1 MRSTSPEQLSL
12 GLDASRDA
20 SGHFVTE
27 LPLPD
32 SDISFYSE
40 FFSGKDSD
48 SMFRDLLVNTRWAQE
63 TMKYYGK
70 DVKLPRLTAWY
81 GDKGAIYKYSGIS
94 NEPHPWTATLLRIG
108 SRLEPIAGVRFNSV
122 LLNLYRDGNDGVSWH
137 QDNESELGKNPVIG
151 SVSFGDTRRFQLRH
165 KFRKELPR
173 VDLDLTDG
181 SLLIMRGTT
190 QQFWQHQIVKTSRP
204 VSTRINLSFRIIN
217 T

>member
-12 GLDASRDA
+12 GLDASLDA

-32 SDISFYSE
+32 SDISFYPE
-40 FFSGKDSD
+40 FFSTEDSD
-48 SMFRDLLVNTRWAQE
+48 SMFHDLLVNTQWAQE

-81 GDKGAIYKYSGIS
+81 GDKGAVYRYSGIS
-94 NEPHPWTATLLRIG
+94 NEPHPWTPMLLLIET
-108 SRLEPIAGVRFNSV
+108 RLRPIARVKFNSV
-122 LLNLYRDGNDGVSWH
+122 LLNLYRDGDDRVSWH
-137 QDNESELGKNPVIG
+137 QDNESELGKTPVIA
-151 SVSFGDTRRFQLRH
+151 SVSFGGTRRFQLRH
-165 KFRKELPR
+165 KFRKELRR
-173 VDLDLTDG
+173 VDLDLTHG

-204 VSTRINLSFRIIN
+204 VDPRINLSFRIIN
-217 T
+217 P